1 MSSQLKIIKH
11 AEKPKP
17 LQESEDATNEGIRTM
32 EMKCPR
38 PL

>member
-11 AEKPKP
+11 TKEPKP

-32 EMKCPR
+32 ETKCPG